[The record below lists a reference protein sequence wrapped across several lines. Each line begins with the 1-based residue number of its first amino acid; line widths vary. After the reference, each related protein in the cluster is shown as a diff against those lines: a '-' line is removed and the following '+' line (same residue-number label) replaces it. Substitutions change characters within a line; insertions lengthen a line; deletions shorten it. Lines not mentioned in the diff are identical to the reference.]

1 MDALLKNKTALLLVC
16 GFALLIV
23 IGILTS

>member
-16 GFALLIV
+16 SFALLIV